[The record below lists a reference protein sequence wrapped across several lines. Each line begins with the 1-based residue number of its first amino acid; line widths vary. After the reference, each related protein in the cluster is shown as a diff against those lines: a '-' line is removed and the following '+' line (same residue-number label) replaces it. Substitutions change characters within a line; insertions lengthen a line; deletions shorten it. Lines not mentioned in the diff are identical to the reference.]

1 MSTASRNFFAN
12 LPPPA
17 ECLAI
22 LVGTAEIT
30 IFGLAGFADPPS
42 FASGF
47 GLPIAPPPSSDAKLE
62 ANTASS
68 SSSSTTPAE
77 ESTAQK
83 TQRGLVLALAARNLE
98 KGLTLLAFAC
108 YWRDRKALGTC
119 VFAGLVTTAADFL
132 VVKWYGVQDAAFG
145 HVIGIANCG
154 LIGGALLY
162 WGREGQW
169 FS

>member
-1 MSTASRNFFAN
+1 MSSTTRNLFAN

-22 LVGTAEIT
+22 LIGTAEIT
-30 IFGLAGFADPPS
+30 LFGLAGFANPAS
-42 FASGF
+42 FATGF
-47 GLPIAPPPSSDAKLE
+47 GLPIQD
-62 ANTASS
+62 SS
-68 SSSSTTPAE
+68 SSEKNLEAGTPQSPHSAE
-77 ESTAQK
+77 N

-119 VFAGLVTTAADFL
+119 IFAGLLTTGVDYL
-132 VVKWYGVQDAAFG
+132 VVKWYGAREAAFG
-145 HVIGIANCG
+145 HVIGLANCG

-162 WGREGQW
+162 WSRDGAW
-169 FS
+169 

>member
-1 MSTASRNFFAN
+1 MSATARNLFEN

-30 IFGLAGFADPPS
+30 IFGLAGFANPAS
-42 FASGF
+42 FATGF
-47 GLPIAPPPSSDAKLE
+47 GLPLQPKSDSNAKLE
-62 ANTASS
+62 AGT
-68 SSSSTTPAE
+68 TTPQ
-77 ESTAQK
+77 ESSEVQK

-119 VFAGLVTTAADFL
+119 VFAGLVTTAADYFA
-132 VVKWYGVQDAAFG
+132 VKWYGAQEAAFG

-162 WGREGQW
+162 WTRGSSW
-169 FS
+169 

>member
-1 MSTASRNFFAN
+1 MASTITHNLFTL

-30 IFGLAGFADPPS
+30 IFGLAGLANPSS
-42 FASGF
+42 FATGF
-47 GLPIAPPPSSDAKLE
+47 GLPIQSPNDKKKDDASLE
-62 ANTASS
+62 ANTPQELSAS
-68 SSSSTTPAE
+68 
-77 ESTAQK
+77 QK
-83 TQRGLVLALAARNLE
+83 TQKGLILAVAARNIE

-119 VFAGLVTTAADFL
+119 IFAGLITTAADYL
-132 VVKWYGVQDAAFG
+132 AVRWYGAQEAAFG
-145 HVIGIANCG
+145 HVIGMANCG

-162 WGREGQW
+162 WGREGKW
-169 FS
+169 F

>member
-1 MSTASRNFFAN
+1 MSTTTRNLFAN

-22 LVGTAEIT
+22 LIGTAEIT
-30 IFGLAGFADPPS
+30 IFGLAGFANPAS
-42 FASGF
+42 FATGF
-47 GLPIAPPPSSDAKLE
+47 GLPIQPTPEKDTAQLE
-62 ANTASS
+62 AGTA
-68 SSSSTTPAE
+68 TTPQE
-77 ESTAQK
+77 QTAVEK

-119 VFAGLVTTAADFL
+119 IFAGLLTTGMDLL
-132 VVKWYGVQDAAFG
+132 VVRWYGAQEAAGG
-145 HVIGIANCG
+145 HVIGMANCG

-162 WGREGQW
+162 WSRDGAW
-169 FS
+169 